1 MNAITNSKR
10 LNGAQHTCTHAWSDI
25 RTEMK
30 YVHGVRGLY
39 LAEDRKKERSR
50 ERERERDERGYKARV
65 IF

>member
-1 MNAITNSKR
+1 MERAHN
-10 LNGAQHTCTHAWSDI
+10 THAWSDI